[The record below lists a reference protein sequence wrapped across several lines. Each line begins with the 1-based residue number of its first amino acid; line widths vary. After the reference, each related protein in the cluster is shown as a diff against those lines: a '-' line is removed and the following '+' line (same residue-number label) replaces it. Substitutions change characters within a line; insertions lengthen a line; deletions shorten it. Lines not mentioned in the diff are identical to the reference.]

1 MEMPPFDRWRFT
13 LPFWEWRMTPQG
25 FKKGLDGEDGM
36 GHKDEDSAGVPPA
49 PDEPNVICL

>member
-1 MEMPPFDRWRFT
+1 
-13 LPFWEWRMTPQG
+13 MTPQG